1 MVEIAKLLKFETKF
15 IDINANSGV
24 IDFDLIKNNKRK
36 TSQYSL
42 QICSIV

>member
-24 IDFDLIKNNKRK
+24 IDFDLIKNNISEK
-36 TSQYSL
+36 TSAILFYKYVQ
-42 QICSIV
+42 